1 MTIAVVNTKG
11 GSSKSTSAFQVAAA
25 SFLAKKQE
33 VQLIEFDDENKDSE
47 TFSNSKIQS
56 TQVEIGD
63 GTDIEEVLKST
74 LLVPN
79 DQNIVIDVG
88 GNKTTT
94 MIIEGLKKS
103 RLYRKIDL
111 FIIPMSGGYQDL
123 KNAEKTYEMIN
134 GFGVPVIFA
143 LSRVRNPK
151 RLQFQYGDFF
161 QAFPDAEYLIL
172 TESDVIDLSRQNAK
186 SIYEIAFDDVEKKI
200 LEDALDEAFDA
211 DDNARIGQ
219 LSTLLQIYDESEA
232 YLEKILKPAFA
243 VIESKAGAKAGAA

>member
-11 GSSKSTSAFQVAAA
+11 GASKSTVAFQVAAA

-47 TFSNSKIQS
+47 TFSNSKIRS

-63 GTDIEEVLKST
+63 GTDVDEVLKDT

-79 DQNIVIDVG
+79 DKNLVIDVG

-94 MIIEGLKKS
+94 IIIEGLKKT

-123 KNAEKTYEMIN
+123 KNAEKTYELIKD
-134 GFGVPVIFA
+134 FGVPVIFA

-161 QAFPDAEYLIL
+161 RAFPNEKYLIL
-172 TESDVIDLSRQNAK
+172 SESDVVDLSRQNAK
-186 SIYEIAFDDVEKKI
+186 SIYEIAFDTEAKKL
-200 LEDALDEAFDA
+200 LEAALDEAFDA
-211 DDNARIGQ
+211 DDNQRIGQ
-219 LSTLLQIYDESEA
+219 FSTLLQIYDESEA
-232 YLEKILKPAFA
+232 YVEKILSPAFE
-243 VIESKAGAKAGAA
+243 VIEESAKKEVSL

>member
-11 GSSKSTSAFQVAAA
+11 GASKSTVTFQVAAA

-47 TFSNSKIQS
+47 TFSNSKIKS
-56 TQVEIGD
+56 SQVEIGD
-63 GTDIEEVLKST
+63 GTDVDEVLKDT
-74 LLVPN
+74 ILVPK
-79 DQNIVIDVG
+79 DKNIVIDVG

-94 MIIEGLKKS
+94 IIIEGLKKT

-123 KNAEKTYEMIN
+123 KNAEKTYEMIK
-134 GFGVPVIFA
+134 GFDVPVIFA

-161 QAFPDAEYLIL
+161 RAFPEAEYLIL
-172 TESDVIDLSRQNAK
+172 TESDVVDLSRRNGK
-186 SIYEIAFDDVEKKI
+186 SIYEIAFDEAEKKA
-200 LEDALDEAFDA
+200 LEEMLDDAFDD
-211 DDNARIGQ
+211 DDNRRIAQ
-219 LSTLLQIYDESEA
+219 FSTLLQIYDESEV
-232 YLEKILKPAFA
+232 YVETILSPAFE
-243 VIESKAGAKAGAA
+243 VIEQRITDGCQA

>member
-11 GSSKSTSAFQVAAA
+11 GASKSTVAFQVAAA

-47 TFSNSKIQS
+47 TFSNSKIKS
-56 TQVEIGD
+56 IQVEIGD
-63 GTDIEEVLKST
+63 GTDIEEVLKNT
-74 LLVPN
+74 LLVSN
-79 DQNIVIDVG
+79 DENLVIDIG

-94 MIIEGLKKS
+94 IIIDGLKKT

-123 KNAEKTYEMIN
+123 KNAEKTYEMIK

-151 RLQFQYGDFF
+151 RLKFQYGEFF
-161 QAFPDAEYLIL
+161 KVFPNEKYLIL
-172 TESDVIDLSRQNAK
+172 KESDVIDLSRRNAK
-186 SIYEIAFDDVEKKI
+186 SIYEIAFDEEEKKLI
-200 LEDALDEAFDA
+200 EDMLDDAFDN
-211 DDNARIGQ
+211 DDNRRIAQ
-219 LSTLLQIYDESEA
+219 FSTLLQIYDESEEYA
-232 YLEKILKPAFA
+232 EKILKPAFE
-243 VIESKAGAKAGAA
+243 VIEEQISA

>member
-11 GSSKSTSAFQVAAA
+11 GASKSTVAFQVAAS
-25 SFLAKKQE
+25 SFLAKSQE

-47 TFSNSKIQS
+47 TFSNSKIKS
-56 TQVEIGD
+56 SQVEIGD
-63 GTDIEEVLKST
+63 GTDVDEVLKDT
-74 LLVPN
+74 ILVPK
-79 DQNIVIDVG
+79 DKNIVIDVG

-94 MIIEGLKKS
+94 IIIEGLKKT

-123 KNAEKTYEMIN
+123 KNAEKTYEMIK

-161 QAFPDAEYLIL
+161 KTFPDEEYIVL
-172 TESDVIDLSRQNAK
+172 TESDVVDLSRNNKK
-186 SIYEIAFDDVEKKI
+186 SIYEIAFDSESKGTFEK
-200 LEDALDEAFDA
+200 ALDKAFDA
-211 DDNARIGQ
+211 DNNDEIAFY
-219 LSTLLQIYDESEA
+219 STLLQIFDESEV
-232 YLEKILKPAFA
+232 YVEKILTPAFE
-243 VIESKAGAKAGAA
+243 VIKSKAGAKAGAA

>member
-1 MTIAVVNTKG
+1 V
-11 GSSKSTSAFQVAAA
+11 AFQVAAA

-47 TFSNSKIQS
+47 TFSNSKIKS
-56 TQVEIGD
+56 SQVEIGD
-63 GTDIEEVLKST
+63 GTDVDEVLKDT

-79 DQNIVIDVG
+79 DKNLVIDVG

-94 MIIEGLKKS
+94 IIIEGLKKT

-123 KNAEKTYEMIN
+123 KNAEKTYEMIK
-134 GFGVPVIFA
+134 GFDVPVIFA

-161 QAFPDAEYLIL
+161 RAFPKEKYFIL
-172 TESDVIDLSRQNAK
+172 TDSDVVDLSRQNGK
-186 SIYEIAFDDVEKKI
+186 SIYEIAFDNESKAI
-200 LEDALDEAFDA
+200 LEDGLDKAFDA
-211 DDNARIGQ
+211 DDNDKIAQ
-219 LSTLLQIYDESEA
+219 FSTLLQIFDESEEYVKKILTPA
-232 YLEKILKPAFA
+232 FEKING
-243 VIESKAGAKAGAA
+243 S

>member
-11 GSSKSTSAFQVAAA
+11 GASKSTVAFQVAAA

-47 TFSNSKIQS
+47 TFSNSKIKS
-56 TQVEIGD
+56 SQVEIGD
-63 GTDIEEVLKST
+63 GTDVDEVLKDT

-79 DQNIVIDVG
+79 DKNLVIDVG

-94 MIIEGLKKS
+94 IIIEGLKKT

-123 KNAEKTYEMIN
+123 KNAEKTYAMIKD
-134 GFGVPVIFA
+134 FGVPVIFA

-161 QAFPDAEYLIL
+161 RAFQEAEYLIL
-172 TESDVIDLSRQNAK
+172 TESDVVDLSRRNGK
-186 SIYEIAFDDVEKKI
+186 SIYEIAFDEAEKRA
-200 LEDALDEAFDA
+200 LEEMLDDAFDD
-211 DDNARIGQ
+211 DDNRRIAQ
-219 LSTLLQIYDESEA
+219 FSTLLQIYDESEA
-232 YLEKILKPAFA
+232 YVEKILSPAFE
-243 VIESKAGAKAGAA
+243 VIEQRIIDGCQA

>member
-11 GSSKSTSAFQVAAA
+11 GASKSTVAFQVAAA

-47 TFSNSKIQS
+47 TFSNSKIRS

-63 GTDIEEVLKST
+63 GTDVDEVLKDT

-79 DQNIVIDVG
+79 DKNLVIDVG

-94 MIIEGLKKS
+94 IIIEGLKKT

-123 KNAEKTYEMIN
+123 KNAEKTYELIKD
-134 GFGVPVIFA
+134 FGVPVIFA

-161 QAFPDAEYLIL
+161 RAFPEANYLIL
-172 TESDVIDLSRQNAK
+172 TESDVVDLSRRNGK
-186 SIYEIAFDDVEKKI
+186 SIYEIAFDEAEKRA
-200 LEDALDEAFDA
+200 LEEMLDDAFDD
-211 DDNARIGQ
+211 DDNRRIAQ
-219 LSTLLQIYDESEA
+219 FSTLLQIYDESEA
-232 YLEKILKPAFA
+232 YVEKILSPAFE
-243 VIESKAGAKAGAA
+243 VIEQRITDGCQA

>member
-1 MTIAVVNTKG
+1 MNIAVVNTKG
-11 GSSKSTSAFQVAAA
+11 GASKSTVAFQVAAA

-47 TFSNSKIQS
+47 TFSNSKIKSSQ
-56 TQVEIGD
+56 TEIGD

-94 MIIEGLKKS
+94 MIIEGLKKT

-123 KNAEKTYEMIN
+123 KNAEKTYEMIK

-161 QAFPDAEYLIL
+161 RAFPNASYLIL
-172 TESDVIDLSRQNAK
+172 TESDVVDLSRRNKK
-186 SIYEIAFDDVEKKI
+186 SIYEIAFDLEGKKA
-200 LEDALDEAFDA
+200 LETMLDEAFDA
-211 DDNARIGQ
+211 DDNQKIGRI
-219 LSTLLQIYDESEA
+219 STVLQIFDESEE
-232 YLEKILKPAFA
+232 YVEKVLTPAFES
-243 VIESKAGAKAGAA
+243 IEKGIGNGCQA

>member
-11 GSSKSTSAFQVAAA
+11 GASKSTVAFQVAAA

-47 TFSNSKIQS
+47 TFSNSKIKS
-56 TQVEIGD
+56 SQVEIGD
-63 GTDIEEVLKST
+63 GTDVDEVLKDT
-74 LLVPN
+74 ILVPK
-79 DQNIVIDVG
+79 DKNIVIDVG

-94 MIIEGLKKS
+94 IILEGLKKT

-123 KNAEKTYEMIN
+123 KNAEKTYEMIK

-161 QAFPDAEYLIL
+161 RAFPKEKYFIL
-172 TESDVIDLSRQNAK
+172 TDSDVIDLSRTQKK
-186 SIYEIAFDDVEKKI
+186 SVYEIAFDTNTKKGFEK
-200 LEDALDEAFDA
+200 ALDDAFDA
-211 DDNARIGQ
+211 DDNDKIAQ
-219 LSTLLQIYDESEA
+219 FSTLLQIFDESEE
-232 YLEKILKPAFA
+232 YVNDILTPAFEA
-243 VIESKAGAKAGAA
+243 LEQKNKKDK

>member
-11 GSSKSTSAFQVAAA
+11 GASKSTVAFQVAAA

-47 TFSNSKIQS
+47 TFSNSKIKS
-56 TQVEIGD
+56 SQVEIGD
-63 GTDIEEVLKST
+63 GTDVDEVLKDT
-74 LLVPN
+74 ILVPK
-79 DQNIVIDVG
+79 DKNIVIDVG

-94 MIIEGLKKS
+94 IIIEGLKKT

-123 KNAEKTYEMIN
+123 KNAEKTYEMIKD
-134 GFGVPVIFA
+134 FGVPVIFA

-161 QAFPDAEYLIL
+161 RAFPKEKYFIL
-172 TESDVIDLSRQNAK
+172 TDSDVIDLSRTQKK
-186 SIYEIAFDDVEKKI
+186 SVYEIAFDTNTKDGFEK
-200 LEDALDEAFDA
+200 ALDEAFDA
-211 DDNARIGQ
+211 DDNDKIAQ
-219 LSTLLQIYDESEA
+219 FSTLLQIFDESEE
-232 YLEKILKPAFA
+232 YVTNILTPAFDA
-243 VIESKAGAKAGAA
+243 LEQKHKKDK

>member
-11 GSSKSTSAFQVAAA
+11 GASKSTVAFQVAAA

-47 TFSNSKIQS
+47 TFSNSKIKS
-56 TQVEIGD
+56 SQVEIGD
-63 GTDIEEVLKST
+63 GTDVDEVLKDT

-79 DQNIVIDVG
+79 DKNLVIDVG

-94 MIIEGLKKS
+94 IIIEGLKKT
-103 RLYRKIDL
+103 RLYRKIEL

-123 KNAEKTYEMIN
+123 KNAEKTYEMIKD
-134 GFGVPVIFA
+134 FGVPVIFA

-161 QAFPDAEYLIL
+161 RAFPEAEYLIL
-172 TESDVIDLSRQNAK
+172 TESDVVDLSRRNGK
-186 SIYEIAFDDVEKKI
+186 SIYEIAFDEAEKKA
-200 LEDALDEAFDA
+200 LEEMLDDAFDD
-211 DDNARIGQ
+211 DDNRRIAQ
-219 LSTLLQIYDESEA
+219 FSTLLQIYDESEA
-232 YLEKILKPAFA
+232 YVEKILSPAFE
-243 VIESKAGAKAGAA
+243 VIEQRIIDGYKA

>member
-11 GSSKSTSAFQVAAA
+11 GASKSTVAFQVAAA

-47 TFSNSKIQS
+47 TFSNSKIKS
-56 TQVEIGD
+56 SQVEIGD
-63 GTDIEEVLKST
+63 GIDVDEVLKDT
-74 LLVPN
+74 ILVPK
-79 DQNIVIDVG
+79 DKNIVIDVG

-94 MIIEGLKKS
+94 IILEGLKKT

-123 KNAEKTYEMIN
+123 KNAAKTYDLVKS
-134 GFGVPVIFA
+134 FGVPVIFA

-161 QAFPDAEYLIL
+161 RAFPENKYLVL
-172 TESDVIDLSRQNAK
+172 TESDVVDLSRQNGK
-186 SIYEIAFDDVEKKI
+186 SIYEIAFDTKRKKI
-200 LEDALDEAFDA
+200 LEDALNEAFDA
-211 DDNARIGQ
+211 DDNDEIAQ
-219 LSTLLQIYDESEA
+219 YSTLLQIFDESES
-232 YLEKILKPAFA
+232 YVEKILKPAFD
-243 VIESKAGAKAGAA
+243 VIESSVKKEAAA

>member
-11 GSSKSTSAFQVAAA
+11 GASKSTVAFQVAAA

-47 TFSNSKIQS
+47 TFSNSKIKS
-56 TQVEIGD
+56 SQVEIGD
-63 GTDIEEVLKST
+63 GTDVDEVLKDT
-74 LLVPN
+74 ILVPK
-79 DQNIVIDVG
+79 DKNIVIDVG

-94 MIIEGLKKS
+94 IIIEGLKKT

-123 KNAEKTYEMIN
+123 KNAEKTYEMIK

-161 QAFPDAEYLIL
+161 RAFPEKGEYLIL
-172 TESDVIDLSRQNAK
+172 TESDVVDLSRQNGK
-186 SIYEIAFDDVEKKI
+186 SIYEIAFDGETKKI

-211 DDNARIGQ
+211 DDNQRIGE
-219 LSTLLQIYDESEA
+219 LSTLLQIFDESES
-232 YLEKILKPAFA
+232 YVEKILKPAFD
-243 VIESKAGAKAGAA
+243 VIENSAQKEAAA

>member
-1 MTIAVVNTKG
+1 MQASG
-11 GSSKSTSAFQVAAA
+11 KSFRLFYTTFQVASA

-47 TFSNSKIQS
+47 TFSNSKIRS

-63 GTDIEEVLKST
+63 GTDVDEVLKDT

-79 DQNIVIDVG
+79 DKNLVIDVG

-94 MIIEGLKKS
+94 IIIEGLKKT

-123 KNAEKTYEMIN
+123 KNAEKTYELIKD
-134 GFGVPVIFA
+134 FGVPVIFA

-161 QAFPDAEYLIL
+161 RTFPNEKYLIL
-172 TESDVIDLSRQNAK
+172 SESDVVDLSRQNAK
-186 SIYEIAFDDVEKKI
+186 SIYEIAFDTEAKK
-200 LEDALDEAFDA
+200 LLDAALDEAFDA
-211 DDNARIGQ
+211 DDNQRIGQ
-219 LSTLLQIYDESEA
+219 FSTLLQIYDESEA
-232 YLEKILKPAFA
+232 YVERILSPAFE
-243 VIESKAGAKAGAA
+243 VIEESAKKEVSL

>member
-11 GSSKSTSAFQVAAA
+11 GASKSTVAFQVAAA

-47 TFSNSKIQS
+47 TFSNSKIKS
-56 TQVEIGD
+56 SQVEIGD
-63 GTDIEEVLKST
+63 GTDVDEVLKDT
-74 LLVPN
+74 ILVPK
-79 DQNIVIDVG
+79 DKNIVIDVG

-94 MIIEGLKKS
+94 IIIEGLKKT

-123 KNAEKTYEMIN
+123 KNAEKTYEMIK
-134 GFGVPVIFA
+134 GFDVPVIFA

-161 QAFPDAEYLIL
+161 QVFKEADYLIL
-172 TESDVIDLSRQNAK
+172 TESDVVDLSRSNKK
-186 SIYEIAFDDVEKKI
+186 SIYEIAYDSESKAI
-200 LEDALDEAFDA
+200 LEDGLDKAFDA
-211 DDNARIGQ
+211 DNNDEIAFY
-219 LSTLLQIYDESEA
+219 STLLQIFDESEE
-232 YLEKILKPAFA
+232 YVKDILTPAFKKIQK
-243 VIESKAGAKAGAA
+243 VGNVCNE

>member
-11 GSSKSTSAFQVAAA
+11 GASKSTVAFQVAAA

-47 TFSNSKIQS
+47 TFSNSKIKS
-56 TQVEIGD
+56 SQVEIGN
-63 GTDIEEVLKST
+63 GTDVDEVLKDT
-74 LLVPN
+74 ILVPK
-79 DQNIVIDVG
+79 DKNIVIDVG

-94 MIIEGLKKS
+94 IIIEGLKKT

-123 KNAEKTYEMIN
+123 KNAEKTYEMIK

-161 QAFPDAEYLIL
+161 RAFPKEKYFIL
-172 TESDVIDLSRQNAK
+172 TDSDVIDLSRTQKK
-186 SIYEIAFDDVEKKI
+186 SVYEIAFDDMEKKI

-211 DDNARIGQ
+211 DDNRRIAQFG
-219 LSTLLQIYDESEA
+219 TLLQIYDECEIYVAS
-232 YLEKILKPAFA
+232 ILQPAFE
-243 VIESKAGAKAGAA
+243 VIEKSSVKKVAAA

>member
-11 GSSKSTSAFQVAAA
+11 GASKSTVAFQVAAA

-47 TFSNSKIQS
+47 TFSNSKIKS
-56 TQVEIGD
+56 SQVEIGD
-63 GTDIEEVLKST
+63 GTDVDEVLKDT

-79 DQNIVIDVG
+79 DKNLVIDVG

-94 MIIEGLKKS
+94 IIIEGLKKT

-123 KNAEKTYEMIN
+123 KNAEKTYEMIK
-134 GFGVPVIFA
+134 GFDVPVIFA

-161 QAFPDAEYLIL
+161 RAFPEAEYLIL
-172 TESDVIDLSRQNAK
+172 TESDVVDLSRRNGK
-186 SIYEIAFDDVEKKI
+186 SIYEIAFDEAEKKA
-200 LEDALDEAFDA
+200 LEEMLDDAFDD
-211 DDNARIGQ
+211 DDNRSIAQ
-219 LSTLLQIYDESEA
+219 FSTLLQIYDERGVCREDPFTG
-232 YLEKILKPAFA
+232 I
-243 VIESKAGAKAGAA
+243 

>member
-11 GSSKSTSAFQVAAA
+11 GASKSTVAFQVAAA

-47 TFSNSKIQS
+47 TFSNSKIKS
-56 TQVEIGD
+56 SQVEIGD
-63 GTDIEEVLKST
+63 GTDVDEVLKDT
-74 LLVPN
+74 ILVPK
-79 DQNIVIDVG
+79 DKNIVIDVG

-94 MIIEGLKKS
+94 IILDGLKKT

-123 KNAEKTYEMIN
+123 KNAEKTYEMIK

-161 QAFPDAEYLIL
+161 RAFPEAGYLIL
-172 TESDVIDLSRQNAK
+172 SESDVIDLSRQRGK
-186 SIYEIAFDDVEKKI
+186 SVYEISHDEEEKKI
-200 LEDALDEAFDA
+200 LENALDKAFDA
-211 DDNARIGQ
+211 DNNLRIGQ
-219 LSTLLQIYDESEA
+219 ISTLLQIYDESEA
-232 YLEKILKPAFA
+232 YVEKILSPAFK
-243 VIESKAGAKAGAA
+243 VIEQKVTDGCQA

>member
-11 GSSKSTSAFQVAAA
+11 GASKSTVAFQVAAA

-47 TFSNSKIQS
+47 AFSSSKIKS
-56 TQVEIGD
+56 SQVEIGD
-63 GTDIEEVLKST
+63 GTDVDEVLKDT
-74 LLVPN
+74 ILVPK
-79 DQNIVIDVG
+79 DKNIVIDVG

-94 MIIEGLKKS
+94 IIIEGLKKT

-123 KNAEKTYEMIN
+123 KNAEKTYEMIK
-134 GFGVPVIFA
+134 GFNVPVIFA

-161 QAFPDAEYLIL
+161 RAFPEAEYLIL
-172 TESDVIDLSRQNAK
+172 TESDVVDLSRRNGK
-186 SIYEIAFDDVEKKI
+186 SIYEIAFDEAEKRA
-200 LEDALDEAFDA
+200 LEEMLDDAFDD
-211 DDNARIGQ
+211 DDNRRIAQ
-219 LSTLLQIYDESEA
+219 FSTLLQIYDESEA
-232 YLEKILKPAFA
+232 YVEKILSPAFE
-243 VIESKAGAKAGAA
+243 VIEQRITDGYQA

>member
-11 GSSKSTSAFQVAAA
+11 GASKSTVAFQVAAA

-47 TFSNSKIQS
+47 TFSNSKIRS

-63 GTDIEEVLKST
+63 GTDVDEVLKDT

-79 DQNIVIDVG
+79 DKNLVIDVG

-94 MIIEGLKKS
+94 IIIEGLKKT

-123 KNAEKTYEMIN
+123 KNAEKTYELIKD
-134 GFGVPVIFA
+134 FGVPVIFA

-161 QAFPDAEYLIL
+161 RAFPDAEYLIL
-172 TESDVIDLSRQNAK
+172 TESDVVDLSRSNKK
-186 SIYEIAFDDVEKKI
+186 SIYEIAYDSESKAI
-200 LEDALDEAFDA
+200 LEDGLDKAFNA
-211 DDNARIGQ
+211 DNNDEIAFY
-219 LSTLLQIYDESEA
+219 STLLQIFDESED
-232 YLEKILKPAFA
+232 YVEKILTPAFEK
-243 VIESKAGAKAGAA
+243 IENLRGS

>member
-1 MTIAVVNTKG
+1 MNIAVVNTKG
-11 GSSKSTSAFQVAAA
+11 GASKSTVAFQVAAA
-25 SFLAKKQE
+25 SFLAKGQE

-47 TFSNSKIQS
+47 TFSNSKIKS
-56 TQVEIGD
+56 SQVEIGD
-63 GTDIEEVLKST
+63 GTDVDEVLKDT
-74 LLVPN
+74 ILVPK
-79 DQNIVIDVG
+79 DKNIVIDVG

-94 MIIEGLKKS
+94 IILEGLKKT

-123 KNAEKTYEMIN
+123 KNAEKTYEMIK

-161 QAFPDAEYLIL
+161 RTFPEAEYLVL

-186 SIYEIAFDDVEKKI
+186 SIYEIAFDDMEKKVF
-200 LEDALDEAFDA
+200 EDALDEAFDA
-211 DDNARIGQ
+211 DNNDKIAQ
-219 LSTLLQIYDESEA
+219 YSTILQIFDESEA
-232 YLEKILKPAFA
+232 YVEKILKPAFE
-243 VIESKAGAKAGAA
+243 VIESKAGVKVNAA

>member
-11 GSSKSTSAFQVAAA
+11 GASKSTVAFQVSAA

-47 TFSNSKIQS
+47 TFSNSKIKS
-56 TQVEIGD
+56 FQVEIGD
-63 GTDIEEVLKST
+63 GTDVDEVLKDT

-79 DQNIVIDVG
+79 DKNLVIDVG

-94 MIIEGLKKS
+94 IIIEGLKKT

-123 KNAEKTYEMIN
+123 KNAEKTYEMIK

-161 QAFPDAEYLIL
+161 RAFPDADYIIL
-172 TESDVIDLSRQNAK
+172 TESDVIDLSRQNGK
-186 SIYEIAFDDVEKKI
+186 SIYEIAFDKHEKQI
-200 LEDALDEAFDA
+200 LEAALDEAFDA
-211 DDNARIGQ
+211 DDNQRIGMI
-219 LSTLLQIYDESEA
+219 STLLQIYDESEA
-232 YLEKILKPAFA
+232 YVEKILSPAFG
-243 VIESKAGAKAGAA
+243 VIEQRIADGLQA